1 MVATKE
7 RAPTRHRTTRV
18 KRPQSNGIVERLHRT
33 LLDEQFFASNAAG
46 KTGPNGAALSADYPL
61 CTPLQP
67 RQTRRNPLTLT
78 THAIVGAAI
87 VHFMPTHPLLAVC
100 LAFASHFLLDAFPH
114 WDYPIWST
122 SLKPSIAAPMKYD
135 RALFTDM
142 LTIGADAALGIVLA
156 FIFFTRQESFLL
168 MFCGAFAAILPDM
181 LQFAYMRF
189 PREPLASIQQFHRWI
204 HTSHGMQPVFGI
216 ISQFAFVI
224 VFMVVVCALLPR

>member
-1 MVATKE
+1 M
-7 RAPTRHRTTRV
+7 
-18 KRPQSNGIVERLHRT
+18 QSLALRLYI
-33 LLDEQFFASNAAG
+33 SC
-46 KTGPNGAALSADYPL
+46 P
-61 CTPLQP
+61 
-67 RQTRRNPLTLT
+67 
-78 THAIVGAAI
+78 
-87 VHFMPTHPLLAVC
+87 VC

-114 WDYPIWST
+114 WDYPIWSM

-156 FIFFTRQESFLL
+156 FILFTRQESFLL
-168 MFCGAFAAILPDM
+168 VFCGAFAAILPDM